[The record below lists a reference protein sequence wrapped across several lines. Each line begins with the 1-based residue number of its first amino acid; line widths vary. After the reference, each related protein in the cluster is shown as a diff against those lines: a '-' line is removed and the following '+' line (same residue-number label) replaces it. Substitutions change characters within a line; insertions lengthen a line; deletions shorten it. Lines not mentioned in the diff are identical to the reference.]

1 MDAQTFD
8 IFRYRFAKYILIG
21 VTILLVLFL
30 LLAFARIGF
39 IFWLWSTV
47 ETWVTVRLGLDY
59 YAAQL
64 LTMIVVSIVT
74 LLLPSLAWYLLL
86 GKKKAWGTGAMIG
99 GQALVFILVYT
110 IGQGVCFDRRTG
122 APLCWYADT
131 PEGRQFSFTPGFHPR
146 YGIEYRQYTRE
157 MALES
162 GTRTTPTPIVTPTVR
177 QTERVVWEGSVNPRR
192 RWQSTGVEVR
202 RGETIQI
209 TASGSVTW
217 ATNVPS
223 PYIYVS
229 PNGTSYSASM
239 LDDTTG
245 FPSPEAGC
253 GSLIMRIGSS
263 IYPVGGNATILSR
276 QNGTIE
282 FMVNDR
288 VYSLSDNSGNFHV
301 TVRKR

>member
-1 MDAQTFD
+1 MDTQTFD

-21 VTILLVLFL
+21 ITALLALFL
-30 LLAFARIGF
+30 LLAFLRIGF

-47 ETWVTVRLGLDY
+47 ETWMTVRLGLDY

-64 LTMIVVSIVT
+64 ATMIVVSVVT

-110 IGQGVCFDRRTG
+110 VGSGVCFDRRTG

-131 PEGRQFSFTPGFHPR
+131 PEGRQFSFTPGYHPK

-162 GTRTTPTPIVTPTVR
+162 GTRATSTPIVTPIVTPTVR
-177 QTERVVWEGSVNPRR
+177 QTETVAWEGNINPRQ
-192 RWQSTGVEVR
+192 RWQSTGVRAR

-217 ATNVPS
+217 ANNLSGAYSNSATVG
-223 PYIYVS
+223 
-229 PNGTSYSASM
+229 PNGTAYSASAIN
-239 LDDTTG
+239 DRTG
-245 FPSPEAGC
+245 FPLLEAG
-253 GSLIMRIGSS
+253 
-263 IYPVGGNATILSR
+263 V
-276 QNGTIE
+276 
-282 FMVNDR
+282 
-288 VYSLSDNSGNFHV
+288 
-301 TVRKR
+301 